1 MTESFPSHAR
11 AVIIGGGAMGCST
24 LYHLAKFG
32 IADAVLLERKRL
44 TAGTTW
50 HSAAQVR
57 RLRSSNNLTQLIKY
71 SAELYAGLEG
81 ETGQSTGWSR
91 TGSLSIATTA
101 DRFAFI
107 KRQAALAAAFGV
119 ETEVIGAA
127 EAGRIW
133 PLMRTDDIVGA
144 VFAPD
149 DGRVNPSDL
158 CAALAKGAR
167 ARGASI
173 FEETEVT
180 GFDIR
185 DGRVHGVRTSRG
197 DVECEIVV
205 NCAGL
210 WGHRIAGL
218 AGVAAPLHACE
229 HFYLLT
235 RPIPGIDGHLPTL
248 GDHDNYLYIRDDVG
262 GLLVGCFE
270 PNAKG
275 LPLDRLPND
284 FAFDL
289 LNEDWD
295 HFEPMMENALRRIP
309 ALETAEVR
317 MLLNGPESFTA
328 DGAFLMGEAPEV
340 RGFYLGCGMNSMGVA
355 SSGGAGRALAEWI
368 VEGRPTMDLSPVD
381 IRRFSAFQN
390 NPNLLAERIPEE
402 LSRHYAIGY
411 PGREFETARG
421 VRRSPLHDALA
432 AAGAQFGERHG
443 WERPTWFRAPGEDG
457 PVPLRYG
464 KPAWHDAVASECRAA
479 REAAALFDQGSF
491 GKLLVEGP
499 EATALLQRACAND
512 VDVAPGRV
520 VYTAMLNERAGF
532 ESDLTVMRLAEERY
546 LMVTATGQAR
556 RDTDW
561 LRRHTDEGA
570 RVAVTEV
577 SGAIAVLGLMGPTA
591 PTILQSLTDTDLG
604 IDAFPLFTRREI
616 AIGPVMAGA
625 ARLSYVGEAGFE
637 LYVGTEM
644 AASLHEALL
653 SAGAEHGLI
662 HAGVHAMTALRIEK
676 GYRAWG
682 HDVTPDDTP
691 DEAGLAFAVKTG
703 KQTPFTGRDA
713 LLAKRQAPL
722 ARRLVHL
729 ALPDPEAW
737 PIGDEPIL
745 KAGEI
750 IGQIT
755 SAVHGHTLGHAV
767 AMGYVRLNGAASGE
781 VETWSDIEVDIAGER
796 FTARASLRP
805 FFDPTGARMATQ

>member
-1 MTESFPSHAR
+1 MSDPFPTQAR
-11 AVIIGGGAMGCST
+11 AVVIGGGAMGCST

-32 IADAVLLERKRL
+32 ITDAVLLERQQL

-57 RLRSSNNLTQLIKY
+57 RLRASNNLTQLIKY
-71 SAELYAGLEG
+71 SAELYAALEA

-91 TGSLSIATTA
+91 TGSLSIATSA

-119 ETEVIGAA
+119 DTEVMSGA

-133 PLMRTDDIVGA
+133 PLMATDDIVGA
-144 VFAPD
+144 VYAPD

-158 CAALAKGAR
+158 CQALAKGAR
-167 ARGASI
+167 ARGARI
-173 FEETEVT
+173 FEDTEVT

-185 DGRVHGVRTSRG
+185 DGRVAGVRTARG
-197 DVECEIVV
+197 DIACEIVV

-210 WGHRIAGL
+210 WGHRVADL

-235 RPIPGIDGHLPTL
+235 KPIPGIEGHLPTL

-328 DGAFLMGEAPEV
+328 DGAFLMGEAPELA
-340 RGFYLGCGMNSMGVA
+340 GFYLGCGMNSMGVA

-368 VEGRPTMDLSPVD
+368 VEGKPTMDLSPVD
-381 IRRFSAFQN
+381 IRRFQAFQN
-390 NPNLLAERIPEE
+390 NPNLLAARIPEE

-421 VRRSPLHDALA
+421 VRRSPVHDALA

-443 WERPTWFRAPGEDG
+443 WERATWFRPPGQEG
-457 PVPLRYG
+457 AIPLRYG
-464 KPAWHDAVASECRAA
+464 KPYWHEAVAAECRAA
-479 REAAALFDQGSF
+479 RETAALFDQGSF

-499 EATALLQRACAND
+499 EACALLQRVSAND
-512 VDVAPGRV
+512 VDVAPGRI

-532 ESDLTVMRLAEERY
+532 ESDLTIMRTGAERF
-546 LMVTATGQAR
+546 LMVTGTGQAR
-556 RDTDW
+556 RDADW
-561 LRRHTDEGA
+561 LRRHTGPSD

-577 SGAIAVLGLMGPTA
+577 SGAIAVFGLMGPRA
-591 PTILQSLTDTDLG
+591 VEILQALTDQDLSRV
-604 IDAFPLFTRREI
+604 AFPLFTRREI
-616 AIGPVMAGA
+616 AIGPVMAA
-625 ARLSYVGEAGFE
+625 AACLSYVGEAGFE
-637 LYVGTEM
+637 IYIAAEM

-653 SAGAEHGLI
+653 EAGAGLGLR
-662 HAGVHAMTALRIEK
+662 HAGTHAMTALRIEK

-691 DEAGLAFAVKTG
+691 DEAGLAFAVKAG
-703 KQTPFTGRDA
+703 KQVPFTGRAA
-713 LLAKRQAPL
+713 LLAARERPL

-729 ALPDPEAW
+729 ALPEPDAW

-745 KAGEI
+745 KGGEI
-750 IGQIT
+750 VGQIT
-755 SAVHGHTLGHAV
+755 SAAFGHTLGHAV
-767 AMGYVRLNGAASGE
+767 AMGYVRLNGAAPSE
-781 VETWSDIEVDIAGER
+781 VEGWDDLQIDIAGDR

-805 FFDPTGARMATQ
+805 LFDPDGSRMRN